1 MLPADVAADWLEA
14 VVVTGWT
21 SAIVEVVNEFVVEA
35 AALLAVAAVRV
46 AVADKVTVL
55 LLDVA
60 ALFCRLTAGS
70 SALAAAA

>member
-60 ALFCRLTAGS
+60 ALFCTLTAGS